1 MQAIAWLWTAT
12 VVWLFVIPTLL
23 PEHGVLA
30 IGSEASAVAA
40 AAAVALVG
48 VPRLRRLDVRWT
60 LLVLLP
66 VLLGV
71 RLLARGGVVELPLS
85 EALELGYV
93 AGAVVLATGVG
104 RRLLAFER
112 GLEALA
118 AGGDD
123 PPAESFDEGQQE
135 IYREIRRARRY
146 ERPATLLTV
155 ASSAVDAPAGG
166 RLTPEVLQAITERY
180 ATSQVGRLLLQ
191 ETDASAV
198 ITRRG
203 DHFVVLLPETEQA
216 AARAAARRLAAQA
229 AERWGLDLQFGIAS
243 FPEQELT
250 LDGLLQR
257 AESELRS
264 EREGPARRR
273 DPERAVRLADARGR
287 RGSANWP
294 RTGG

>member
-12 VVWLFVIPTLL
+12 VVWLFVIPSLL
-23 PEHGVLA
+23 PERGVLA

-71 RLLARGGVVELPLS
+71 RLLARGGVGELPLS
-85 EALELGYV
+85 EVLELGYV

-104 RRLLAFER
+104 RRLLAFE
-112 GLEALA
+112 GALQA
-118 AGGDD
+118 LTAGDD
-123 PPAESFDEGQQE
+123 LPAESFDEGQQE

-146 ERPATLLTV
+146 ERPATLMTV
-155 ASSAVDAPAGG
+155 AASAVDAPVGG
-166 RLTPEVLQAITERY
+166 RLTPEVLRAITERY
-180 ATSQVGRLLLQ
+180 AASQVGRLLLH
-191 ETDASAV
+191 ETDAAAV
-198 ITRRG
+198 VTRRG
-203 DHFVVLLPETEQA
+203 DHFVVLLPETEQE

-229 AERWGLDLQFGIAS
+229 AERWGLDLQFGLAS
-243 FPEQELT
+243 FPDQEVT